1 MRRSYFIG
9 TSSNSGCG
17 YSGNTS
23 SVPESIT
30 SKLSNS
36 VLESV
41 ASLCDTNL
49 SSNRNATTNNAK
61 KNWVAQYPTGWGS
74 QSLACRSFCEKIDE
88 FKYDF
93 SSFLSMNEMNQ
104 FASKFFIFIVSYWQ
118 RNATAR
124 FIKLNYL
131 PRTYSKVIND
141 DDFIIYIYRKLSN
154 NTPHIQWDP
163 TLECILKQTV
173 SNLIRDNST
182 IAYKKVSLLRSCLIS
197 NIHDME
203 FDKRNLTKFLGGAR
217 LFFLLK
223 ETNVFKEYIKQ
234 DVNCARSYFYNFLY
248 SNVNLDSIEMELEE
262 HFRKSFKIYSHP
274 LTFYYPRFIRDII
287 EKYFN
292 SFINLSD
299 YFDSID
305 FDHIKKEAEEY
316 FNAIGKKA

>member
-23 SVPESIT
+23 SVPESVT

-131 PRTYSKVIND
+131 PRTYLYFPRLKFNDRPHSTAVVFFNNRLNTMREKFERKCSKIN
-141 DDFIIYIYRKLSN
+141 
-154 NTPHIQWDP
+154 
-163 TLECILKQTV
+163 
-173 SNLIRDNST
+173 
-182 IAYKKVSLLRSCLIS
+182 
-197 NIHDME
+197 
-203 FDKRNLTKFLGGAR
+203 R
-217 LFFLLK
+217 L
-223 ETNVFKEYIKQ
+223 
-234 DVNCARSYFYNFLY
+234 A
-248 SNVNLDSIEMELEE
+248 
-262 HFRKSFKIYSHP
+262 
-274 LTFYYPRFIRDII
+274 
-287 EKYFN
+287 
-292 SFINLSD
+292 
-299 YFDSID
+299 
-305 FDHIKKEAEEY
+305 
-316 FNAIGKKA
+316 